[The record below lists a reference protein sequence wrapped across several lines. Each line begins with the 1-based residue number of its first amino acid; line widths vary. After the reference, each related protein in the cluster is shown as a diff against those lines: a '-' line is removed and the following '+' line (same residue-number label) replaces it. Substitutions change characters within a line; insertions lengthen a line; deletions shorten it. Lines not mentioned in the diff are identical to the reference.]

1 MSLAHTCL
9 SLVRWNCVI
18 VLFSTWVQS
27 VVVHVDLTHLAA
39 RMTLGGVL
47 LSFPENHGVL
57 QRCKTSQGNIGIP
70 CSVSA
75 TKLKILGKTSHS
87 QLDCFMALGIYHNC
101 YILLVIFILSSSQEL
116 TLSGDCSKQNV
127 QFPNHISKFLEN
139 IYLAVF

>member
-1 MSLAHTCL
+1 M
-9 SLVRWNCVI
+9 
-18 VLFSTWVQS
+18 
-27 VVVHVDLTHLAA
+27 VVHVDLTHLAA
-39 RMTLGGVL
+39 RTTLEGVL